1 VTTVARLTWKALSAP
16 WQSCVEEAWDA
27 YREGSAPV
35 GAVVVDSDGSV
46 VAKGRNRRST
56 DDGVDTQA
64 HGNPL
69 AHAELNALLAAS
81 ADCSDLRGCSLYT
94 TLEPCPLCTGALAM
108 AHVGLVAFAARDLWA
123 GSLDLLEASAFLRSR
138 QIRVLGPSDSRLE
151 EVMLAMNV
159 DFWLRQT
166 TPAARQLVELW
177 RVAFPAAVELG
188 ERLHAIGTLEAAA
201 REAWPAQEMLAL
213 LDSTTASRRSVA

>member
-1 VTTVARLTWKALSAP
+1 MTTVARLTWKALSAP
-16 WQSCVEEAWDA
+16 WQSCVAEAWDA
-27 YREGSAPV
+27 YREGSVPI
-35 GAVVVDSDGSV
+35 GAVAFDSDGSV
-46 VAKGRNRRST
+46 VATGRNRRST
-56 DDGVDTQA
+56 HDGVDAEA

-81 ADCSDLRGCSLYT
+81 AERRDLRGCSLYMT
-94 TLEPCPLCTGALAM
+94 MEPCPLCTGALAM

-138 QIRVLGPSDSRLE
+138 QICVVGPGDNRLE

-188 ERLHAIGTLEAAA
+188 ERLHASGALEAAA
-201 REAWPAQEMLAL
+201 REAWPAQDVLPLFDANG
-213 LDSTTASRRSVA
+213 AARRSVA